1 MVCNIML
8 NPNPKSKDEKRNKSS
23 PPSSIL
29 TLQDFFFR
37 ETNFYF
43 CQFLSNF
50 LKYSFPNISSSHL
63 YNIFIVYFPG
73 NSPLLKSCSFTK
85 LNFSSLL
92 TSVFILL
99 SNSVITSFAFSKSS
113 SLFYLIFFPPP
124 ILQLHPFLLVSLHS
138 LSVFSSILYTTLL
151 D

>member
-1 MVCNIML
+1 ML
-8 NPNPKSKDEKRNKSS
+8 NSNPKSQNEKRNKLS

-37 ETNFYF
+37 ETDFYF

-50 LKYSFPNISSSHL
+50 LKYSFSNIPSSHP

-73 NSPLLKSCSFTK
+73 NSPLLKSYSSTK
-85 LNFSSLL
+85 SNFSSLL
-92 TSVFILL
+92 TSVLILL
-99 SNSVITSFAFSKSS
+99 SNSAITSFVFFKSS

-124 ILQLHPFLLVSLHS
+124 IL
-138 LSVFSSILYTTLL
+138 
-151 D
+151 